1 MDRLI
6 YTSLTALR
14 GAQARQTA
22 TANNLANAST
32 PGFRAELAEAQALWL
47 RGPQVDGRAMAS
59 EEVIGADMRA
69 GTIAA
74 TGRDLDIAIEGA
86 ALFTVQAPDGA
97 QAYTRRGDVQ
107 LAESGLLTSGDGH
120 PLLGPQG
127 PIIVP
132 PADSLRIDREG
143 RIWIV
148 PQGGDPQAPQEVGR
162 LKLAS
167 PAGSLLLKG
176 IDGLFRV
183 PDGGILP
190 EDPDARLKTGALE
203 GSNVNA
209 TFALTEMIEASRS
222 WDVQLKMIGDARDL
236 DAATAE
242 LMQLSQ

>member
-22 TANNLANAST
+22 TANNLANVST
-32 PGFRAELAEAQALWL
+32 PGFRAEMAEAQALWL
-47 RGPQVDGRAMAS
+47 RGPQLDGRAVTS

-69 GTIAA
+69 GTVIS
-74 TGRDLDIAIEGA
+74 TGRELDISIEGD
-86 ALFTVQAPDGA
+86 ALLGVQAPNGDE
-97 QAYTRRGDVQ
+97 AYTRRGDLQ
-107 LAESGLLTSGDGH
+107 LAESGLLTTGDGH
-120 PLLGPQG
+120 PVLGTQG
-127 PIIVP
+127 PVIVP

-143 RIWIV
+143 RVWIV
-148 PQGGDPQAPQEVGR
+148 PQGGDPQLPQEVGK

-167 PAGSLLLKG
+167 PVGSTVLKG
-176 IDGLFRV
+176 LDGLFRV

-190 EDPDARLKTGALE
+190 EDPEARVKSGALE

-209 TFALTEMIEASRS
+209 TLALTEMIEASRS

-242 LMQLSQ
+242 LMQLPQ

>member
-32 PGFRAELAEAQALWL
+32 PGFRAEMAEAQALWL
-47 RGPQVDGRAMAS
+47 RGPQVDGRARAS

-69 GTIAA
+69 GTVVS
-74 TGRDLDIAIEGA
+74 TGRELDIAIEGN
-86 ALFTVQAPDGA
+86 ALLAVQAPNGDE
-97 QAYTRRGDVQ
+97 AYTKRGDLQ
-107 LAESGLLTSGDGH
+107 LAESGLLTTGDGH
-120 PLLGPQG
+120 PVLGTQG
-127 PIIVP
+127 PVIIP
-132 PADSLRIDREG
+132 PADSLRIDPQG

-148 PQGGDPQAPQEVGR
+148 PQGGDPQSPQEAGQ

-167 PAGSLLLKG
+167 PIGSSVLKG
-176 IDGLFRV
+176 LDGLFRV
-183 PDGGILP
+183 ADGGILP
-190 EDPDARLKTGALE
+190 DDPEARIKTGALE

-209 TFALTEMIEASRS
+209 SLALTEMIEASRS

-236 DAATAE
+236 DSATAE
-242 LMQLSQ
+242 LMQLPQ

>member
-32 PGFRAELAEAQALWL
+32 PGFRAEMAEAQAIWL
-47 RGPQVDGRAMAS
+47 RGPQVDGRAVAS

-69 GTIAA
+69 GTVTA
-74 TGRDLDIAIEGA
+74 TGRDLDLTLDGN
-86 ALFTVQAPDGA
+86 ALLAVQAEDGA
-97 QAYTRRGDVQ
+97 EAYTRRGDLQ
-107 LAESGLLTSGDGH
+107 LSESGLLTTGDGH
-120 PLLGPQG
+120 PVLGNQG
-127 PIIVP
+127 PLIIP

-143 RIWIV
+143 RVWIV
-148 PQGGDPQAPQEVGR
+148 PAGGDPQAPQEVGQ

-167 PAGSLLLKG
+167 PLGSPVFKG
-176 IDGLFRV
+176 LDGLFRV

-190 EDPDARLKTGALE
+190 EDFEARVKSGALE

-209 TFALTEMIEASRS
+209 SYALTEMIEASRN
-222 WDVQLKMIGDARDL
+222 WDMQLKMIGDARDL

-242 LMQLSQ
+242 LMQLPQ